1 MSVEQPWR
9 HRALLPAGAVRRR
22 QGTAGAAPAPQDR
35 DRVPPPGM
43 GHVPPP
49 PQVVGVLR
57 QRPHKLGWPLPRPR
71 DSPRR
76 LALHPN
82 PEAKPHSPPQAGPR
96 ELLLSATRRRL
107 RPVPVG
113 VHLLSLQAPTRSSA
127 RRSRPVP
134 VPQLPLRPSLPFQ
147 PRTPRGRQPKACLQT
162 RPTQHLPMLPPGSSL
177 QGAARRSRPPLEP
190 HPVTRWIIV
199 RPGPPQPPTSLPVRW
214 RLRRSRARLSLLV
227 PPRLHGPPPTF
238 MACR

>member
-1 MSVEQPWR
+1 
-9 HRALLPAGAVRRR
+9 
-22 QGTAGAAPAPQDR
+22 
-35 DRVPPPGM
+35 M

-82 PEAKPHSPPQAGPR
+82 GRGSPPRAGPR
-96 ELLLSATRRRL
+96 ELLLSAARRRL
-107 RPVPVG
+107 RSVA
-113 VHLLSLQAPTRSSA
+113 VHLLSLQAPARPSV
-127 RRSRPVP
+127 RRSRLVA

-147 PRTPRGRQPKACLQT
+147 HRIPRGRQPKACFLT
-162 RPTQHLPMLPPGSSL
+162 RPTQHLPMLPPGPSL
-177 QGAARRSRPPLEP
+177 RRAARRSRPPLEP
-190 HPVTRWIIV
+190 RPVTRWIIV
-199 RPGPPQPPTSLPVRW
+199 RPGPPQSSTSLH
-214 RLRRSRARLSLLV
+214 LQRRPRRGRAGLSLAF